1 MKQFRTGYCSLRSDL
16 RSRFGPGIGSYD
28 RTAGGSTGLAGADLC
43 FATVQA
49 EIDMGTSERLGR
61 AKSVVCLDPLMH
73 CMTMIARYSSTA
85 CFDLAGQYR
94 K

>member
-28 RTAGGSTGLAGADLC
+28 RTAGGSAGFAGADLC

-49 EIDMGTSERLGR
+49 EVDVGTSGRSGR
-61 AKSVVCLDPLMH
+61 AKSVVCLD
-73 CMTMIARYSSTA
+73 S
-85 CFDLAGQYR
+85 
-94 K
+94 